1 MSPNTVQTQDRRPR
15 KARKQP
21 AAAPQALI
29 PNIARS
35 CRTLARRLGV
45 RALAWMNRGPA
56 RGAKPRP
63 KARRLSAGKPKQ
75 ITLALQGGGAHGA
88 FTWGV
93 LDRLLEDGRFA
104 FEGISATSAG
114 AMNAAVLAQGLTA
127 GGNDGAR
134 EALAQFWRRISL
146 VALAS
151 PIRPT
156 WFDRV
161 FGGYSLDLS
170 PSYAAFDLLT
180 RHLSPYQFN
189 PSNLNPLREV
199 LQGSIDFERLRRDAA
214 TKLFIAATNVR
225 NGKVKIFETA
235 ELSADVL
242 LASACLP
249 LLFQAVEVDGEH
261 YWDGGYTGNP
271 AIFPLIYHCKSPDV
285 VIVHINPIERDE
297 VPTTAREII
306 DRANAITFNASLMR
320 EMRVIQLVTD
330 MIDRGQVKTG
340 QLRRMLIHSIEAPD
354 VMDGLGVSSKLNPAW
369 DFLAYLRDVGR
380 ERAGAWLEA
389 NYERIGRDSTVDIR
403 TRFA

>member
-1 MSPNTVQTQDRRPR
+1 MSPNAVQTQARRPR
-15 KARKQP
+15 KPRKQP
-21 AAAPQALI
+21 PSAPQALI
-29 PNIARS
+29 PSIARS
-35 CRTLARRLGV
+35 CRTLASRLSN
-45 RALAWMNRGPA
+45 RALAWMNPGPA

-63 KARRLSAGKPKQ
+63 KSRRLSASKPKQ

-114 AMNAAVLAQGLTA
+114 AMNAAVMAHGLAA

-134 EALAQFWRRISL
+134 EALEQFWRRISL

-180 RHLSPYQFN
+180 RHLSPYQLN

-235 ELSADVL
+235 EVSADVL

-249 LLFQAVEVDGEH
+249 LLFQAVEIDGEH

-271 AIFPLIYHCKSPDV
+271 AIFPLIYNCRSPDV
-285 VIVHINPIERDE
+285 VIVHINPIERDG
-297 VPTTAREII
+297 VPTTAREIM
-306 DRANAITFNASLMR
+306 DRANAITFNSTLMR
-320 EMRVIQLVTD
+320 EMRVIQLVTEL
-330 MIDRGQVKTG
+330 IDSGEVRSDR
-340 QLRRMLIHSIEAPD
+340 LRRVLIHSIEAPE
-354 VMDGLGVSSKLNPAW
+354 VMDGLGHSSKLNPAW

-380 ERAGAWLEA
+380 ERTGAWLEA

-403 TRFA
+403 SRFA